1 MFEEAQNG
9 SSDMYSAETVP
20 QVHEGHPS
28 GSSPSN
34 EAAAFKPAQQTACA
48 QAGSKPTDSS
58 INDSVGSQE
67 GAPKASPGEIQ
78 LQFGSFGKKDE
89 VDDQST
95 GEAILTGTEPS
106 EDATKPADG

>member
-20 QVHEGHPS
+20 QVHKGHTS

-34 EAAAFKPAQQTACA
+34 EPAASKPAQQTASA
-48 QAGSKPTDSS
+48 QAGSMPTDST
-58 INDSVGSQE
+58 NDSVGSQE
-67 GAPKASPGEIQ
+67 GAPKASAREIQ

-89 VDDQST
+89 ADDQST
-95 GEAILTGTEPS
+95 GENFLTGTEPS